1 MTLSTCCKNIRNNWL
16 TEKIGE
22 LAFYERGMKKVARWR
37 HLVELYKLEE
47 EGLDKISKLTEVSVY
62 RKPIEGQSV
71 VTCSRMFC
79 KETYTTIINHPVM
92 RNIDGR
98 ERKAA
103 FIKIVVNWC
112 KILNVKNIGVDVRFN
127 NKLQAVVQDPLDE
140 RLNTIL
146 RFSEMALQMKC
157 GQANC
162 YKQFSQDTAQAIHHT
177 CNGIV
182 RSLFRVLDNFVLLE
196 TFSTYPLEK

>member
-1 MTLSTCCKNIRNNWL
+1 
-16 TEKIGE
+16 
-22 LAFYERGMKKVARWR
+22 
-37 HLVELYKLEE
+37 
-47 EGLDKISKLTEVSVY
+47 
-62 RKPIEGQSV
+62 
-71 VTCSRMFC
+71 
-79 KETYTTIINHPVM
+79 M

-98 ERKAA
+98 ERTAA

-112 KILNVKNIGVDVRFN
+112 KILNVKNIDDDVRFN

-196 TFSTYPLEK
+196 TFSTYPIEK